1 MHSTVQSHLVMS
13 LVMSDEVSLR
23 IAVDLGYD
31 LGDPFAVRFTFH
43 LPGDTPVTWYFA
55 RELLVDGV
63 SRPAGD
69 GDVHIHPVGTE
80 LAEVCLVLRS
90 PDGAA
95 RLVAPAPP
103 LIAFLADTDRAVP
116 LGREQTAVEL
126 DAQLALILS
135 RGRES
140 AG

>member
-1 MHSTVQSHLVMS
+1 MHGTVQSHLVMS
-13 LVMSDEVSLR
+13 LVMSDEISLR
-23 IAVDLGYD
+23 IGVDLGYETD
-31 LGDPFAVRFTFH
+31 DPFAVRFTFH

-63 SRPAGD
+63 SRPTGE
-69 GDVHIHPVGTE
+69 GDVHIHPLGAE
-80 LAEVCLVLRS
+80 LGEVCLVLRS

-95 RLVAPAPP
+95 RLIAPAPP
-103 LIAFLADTDRAVP
+103 LIAFLARTDRLVP
-116 LGREQTAVEL
+116 LGREQTEVEL